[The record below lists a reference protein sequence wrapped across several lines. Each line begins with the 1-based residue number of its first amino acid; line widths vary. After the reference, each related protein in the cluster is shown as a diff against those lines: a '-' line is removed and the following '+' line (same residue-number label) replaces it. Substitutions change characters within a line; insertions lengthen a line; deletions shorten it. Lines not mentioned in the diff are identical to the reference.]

1 MKLREFVMKKNINT
15 MNSDDTKCVK
25 MLCSE
30 NPNIVLKTEFGIGH
44 YRFVDF
50 KELKGDLVLEF
61 KLLEDSH
68 YRDTENINKH
78 IGKLCLLTIGQF
90 LYVHSDLAYA

>member
-1 MKLREFVMKKNINT
+1 
-15 MNSDDTKCVK
+15 

-30 NPNIVLKTEFGIGH
+30 NPNIFLRTEFGIGH

-50 KELKGDLVLEF
+50 KKLKGDLVLEF
-61 KLLEDSH
+61 KLLEDSD
-68 YRDTENINKH
+68 YRDTENINEH
-78 IGKLCLLTIGQF
+78 IGELCLLTIGQF

>member
-15 MNSDDTKCVK
+15 MNLDDTKCIK

-30 NPNIVLKTEFGIGH
+30 NPNIVLRTEFGIGH

-61 KLLEDSH
+61 KLLKDSH

-78 IGKLCLLTIGQF
+78 IGGLCLLTIGQF
-90 LYVHSDLAYA
+90 LYVHSDLAFA